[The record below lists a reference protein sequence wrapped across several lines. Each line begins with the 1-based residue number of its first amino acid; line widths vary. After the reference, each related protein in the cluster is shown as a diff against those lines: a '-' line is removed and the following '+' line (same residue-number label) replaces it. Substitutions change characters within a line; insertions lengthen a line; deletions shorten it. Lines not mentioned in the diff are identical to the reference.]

1 MKNTN
6 KHKDKILEYVT
17 KVVYKGELENESLV
31 QIIELCGGFLNLK
44 SIPQYAKDN
53 HISYN
58 GAKKCRN
65 VIELHGNKFII
76 DNE

>member
-1 MKNTN
+1 MNKTS
-6 KHKDKILEYVT
+6 KHKEKLTEYIT
-17 KVVYKGELENESLV
+17 KVVYKEELDNDSLV
-31 QIIELCGGFLNLK
+31 QLIELCGGFLNLK

-53 HISYN
+53 SISYN

-65 VIELHGNKFII
+65 VIELFDNKYII

>member
-1 MKNTN
+1 MKKPN
-6 KHKDKILEYVT
+6 KHKEKLLDYIT
-17 KVVYKGELENESLV
+17 KVVYREELENDALV

-53 HISYN
+53 NISYN
-58 GAKKCRN
+58 GAKKCRD
-65 VIELHGNKFII
+65 VIELFNSKFII